1 VLVENGRDKE
11 SQDMPCPMGHRYHGS
26 SLIEQNKRTV
36 DGGSGVFAIHIDAF
50 YNL

>member
-1 VLVENGRDKE
+1 MR
-11 SQDMPCPMGHRYHGS
+11 HRYRGS

-36 DGGSGVFAIHIDAF
+36 DGGSGVFAIHMAAS